1 MIGLLGRG
9 DDPCLERVRDAA
21 DDRGIPHVLI
31 DEDALSDASLRLD
44 LGVDGVRG
52 VLRTGAG
59 VVDLDLLTGVYA
71 RALGPAEPTGAARE
85 VSALLHEWLDV
96 TEVLVMGRP
105 ASMFSNSSKPHQAR
119 LIAAAGLAVPTTL
132 VTNDPEA
139 VREFRSRHG
148 RVVFKSISGIRSIV
162 REVDDAA
169 LARMDRIRDLPTQ
182 FQARVEGTDVR
193 VHVVGEAVF
202 PTRITS
208 TALDYRY
215 AARDGLACDLE
226 PWVLA
231 PDVEQACI
239 SVASAL
245 ALPLAGID
253 LRVGDDGTVTCFE
266 VNPMPAFSYYESN
279 TGQPIAAAVAAFLDR
294 PRTGSARHTDDDESE
309 VA

>member
-1 MIGLLGRG
+1 M
-9 DDPCLERVRDAA
+9 
-21 DDRGIPHVLI
+21 
-31 DEDALSDASLRLD
+31 
-44 LGVDGVRG
+44 
-52 VLRTGAG
+52 
-59 VVDLDLLTGVYA
+59 
-71 RALGPAEPTGAARE
+71 
-85 VSALLHEWLDV
+85 SALLHEWLDV

-148 RVVFKSISGIRSIV
+148 RIIFKSISGIRSIV

-193 VHVVGEAVF
+193 VHVVGESVF
-202 PTRITS
+202 PTRIAS

-253 LRVGDDGTVTCFE
+253 LRVGEDGTVTCFE

-294 PRTGSARHTDDDESE
+294 PRTGAARHTDDDESE

>member
-1 MIGLLGRG
+1 M
-9 DDPCLERVRDAA
+9 
-21 DDRGIPHVLI
+21 
-31 DEDALSDASLRLD
+31 
-44 LGVDGVRG
+44 
-52 VLRTGAG
+52 
-59 VVDLDLLTGVYA
+59 
-71 RALGPAEPTGAARE
+71 
-85 VSALLHEWLDV
+85 SALLHEWLDV

-148 RVVFKSISGIRSIV
+148 RIIFKSISGIRSIV

-193 VHVVGEAVF
+193 VHVVGESVF

-253 LRVGDDGTVTCFE
+253 LRVGEDGTVTCFE

-294 PRTGSARHTDDDESE
+294 PRTGAARHTDDDESE

>member
-21 DDRGIPHVLI
+21 ADRGIPHVLI

-59 VVDLDLLTGVYA
+59 VVDLADD
-71 RALGPAEPTGAARE
+71 RADAADRLEDDAPVTRTELAHRLRVVGHERRRHGEPGRRDEPGLVRLAAVGEHRRRPTHDEHLGHVEP
-85 VSALLHEWLDV
+85 
-96 TEVLVMGRP
+96 LVEQGGHLAGRAGRLGRP
-105 ASMFSNSSKPHQAR
+105 ERPR
-119 LIAAAGLAVPTTL
+119 V
-132 VTNDPEA
+132 DPGEQ
-139 VREFRSRHG
+139 V
-148 RVVFKSISGIRSIV
+148 
-162 REVDDAA
+162 EVDDAA

-193 VHVVGEAVF
+193 VHVVGESVF
-202 PTRITS
+202 PTRIAS

-239 SVASAL
+239 RVASAL

-253 LRVGDDGTVTCFE
+253 LRVGDDGRVTCFE

-294 PRTGSARHTDDDESE
+294 PRTGAARHTDDDESE